1 MEHHWI
7 GVALNKIA
15 IRVDANE
22 IVATGHIMRCRTIA
36 GSLQQMGCS
45 VVFVSADNNIAPYI
59 QDEYPFHVLESNWR
73 KMEEE
78 IIVLLDFL
86 HEEEID
92 RILVDSYYATPEYIR
107 ILESNGIRTMYVD
120 DMQKEVYPASA
131 ILNYSPGAPG
141 LGYEEFYGELSP
153 KFLLGTK
160 YIPIREQF
168 VQKSRTT
175 EGSGFISSAERFG
188 TDGEL
193 IKNIDLVANENK
205 EAFEGVHRTYGYKTD
220 ELNNIFLTTGG
231 ADSMGL
237 SEIIASAIIRD
248 PELHFKEDRNKKIH
262 LLAGRF
268 YRVTEK
274 IQQYIE
280 DGYVVLH
287 QNVSNVADIMS
298 SCDVAI
304 TPAGT
309 TLYELC
315 SVGVLS
321 ISFVFAENQEPDALY
336 FANQGYVPYAG
347 DFRDDVNEALTAI
360 LTYVEEV
367 QSMDTTER
375 LEISNRLK
383 RLIDGQGADRI
394 AEVLTE
400 M

>member
-1 MEHHWI
+1 M
-7 GVALNKIA
+7 NKIA

-45 VVFVSADNNIAPYI
+45 VVFVSADNNIEPYI
-59 QDEYPFHVLESNWR
+59 QDEFENYVLETNWR
-73 KMEEE
+73 KMDEE
-78 IIVLLDFL
+78 IIALLDFL
-86 HEEEID
+86 HEEGIT

-107 ILESNGIRTMYVD
+107 MLETNGIRTMYVD
-120 DMQKEVYPASA
+120 DMQKEVFPASA

-141 LGYEEFYGELSP
+141 LDYEDFYGELSP
-153 KFLLGTK
+153 MFLLGTK

-168 VQKSRTT
+168 VQKSRQT
-175 EGSGFISSAERFG
+175 EGTGFIISAERFG

-193 IKNIDLVANENK
+193 IKNIDIVANENA
-205 EAFEGVHRTYGYKTD
+205 EAFEGVHRTFGYKTN

-237 SEIIASAIIRD
+237 SEIISAAIIRD
-248 PELHFKEDRNKKIH
+248 PELHFKEDKNKKIH

-274 IQQYIE
+274 MQQFIE
-280 DGYVVLH
+280 DGYVILH

-336 FANQGYVPYAG
+336 FAREGYVPYAG
-347 DFRDDVNEALTAI
+347 DFRDDVNEAMTAI
-360 LTYVEEV
+360 LAYVEEV
-367 QSMDTTER
+367 MTMDTTER
-375 LEISNRLK
+375 LEISGKLK
-383 RLIDGQGADRI
+383 KLIDGQGADRI
-394 AEVLTE
+394 AEALTE

>member
-1 MEHHWI
+1 M
-7 GVALNKIA
+7 NKIA

-36 GSLQQMGCS
+36 GSLQQMGCT
-45 VVFVSADNNIAPYI
+45 VVFVSADNNIEPYI
-59 QDEYPFHVLESNWR
+59 REDFSYHVLESDWR
-73 KMEEE
+73 KMDEE
-78 IIVLLDFL
+78 IIALLDFL
-86 HEEEID
+86 HEEDIN

-107 ILESNGIRTMYVD
+107 MLEERGIKVMYID
-120 DMQKEVYPASA
+120 DMQKEVFPATA
-131 ILNYSPGAPG
+131 ILNYSPGAPE
-141 LGYEEFYGELSP
+141 LNYEEFYGELSP
-153 KFLLGTK
+153 RFLLGTD

-168 VQKSRTT
+168 LAGSSMMQKQ
-175 EGSGFISSAERFG
+175 GSIGFREIYG

-193 IKNIDLVANENK
+193 IKNIDIVANENI
-205 EAFEGVHRTYGYKTD
+205 EASEGAHRTYGYREGRVD
-220 ELNNIFLTTGG
+220 NIFLTTGG

-237 SEIIASAIIRD
+237 SEIIASALIRN
-248 PELHFKEDRNKKIH
+248 PELNFKENKNRKIH

-287 QNVSNVADIMS
+287 QNVSNVAEIMRG
-298 SCDVAI
+298 CDVAI

-336 FANQGYVPYAG
+336 FANKGYIPYAG
-347 DFRDDVNEALTAI
+347 DFREDTNEVLTAV
-360 LTYVEEV
+360 LSYVEEV
-367 QSMDTTER
+367 LSMDTTER
-375 LEISNRLK
+375 LEISDKLK
-383 RLIDGQGADRI
+383 KLIDGQGADRI

>member
-1 MEHHWI
+1 M
-7 GVALNKIA
+7 NKIA

-36 GSLQQMGCS
+36 GSLQQMGCT
-45 VVFVSADNNIAPYI
+45 VVFVSADNNIEPYI
-59 QDEYPFHVLESNWR
+59 REDFIYHVLESDWR

-78 IIVLLDFL
+78 IIALLDFL
-86 HEEEID
+86 HEEEIN

-107 ILESNGIRTMYVD
+107 MLEGRGIKVMYID
-120 DMQKEVYPASA
+120 DMQKEVFPATA
-131 ILNYSPGAPG
+131 ILNYSPGAPE
-141 LGYEEFYGELSP
+141 LDYEEFYGELSP
-153 KFLLGTK
+153 KFLLGTD

-168 VQKSRTT
+168 LNVSNMEQRQVSIT
-175 EGSGFISSAERFG
+175 SGEIYG

-193 IKNIDLVANENK
+193 IKNIDIVANENI
-205 EAFEGVHRTYGYKTD
+205 GV
-220 ELNNIFLTTGG
+220 NNIFLTTGG

-237 SEIIASAIIRD
+237 SEIIASALIRN
-248 PELHFKEDRNKKIH
+248 PELNFKENKNRKIH

-287 QNVSNVADIMS
+287 QNVSNVAEIMRG
-298 SCDVAI
+298 CDVAI

-315 SVGVLS
+315 AVGVLS

-336 FANQGYVPYAG
+336 FANKGYVPYAG
-347 DFRDDVNEALTAI
+347 DFREDMNEALTAV
-360 LTYVEEV
+360 LSYVEEV
-367 QSMDTTER
+367 LSMDTTER
-375 LEISNRLK
+375 LEISNKLK
-383 RLIDGQGADRI
+383 KLIDGQGADRI
-394 AEVLTE
+394 AEVLME